1 MSNTTGT
8 AAINSA
14 KIAAICDQLAKEW
27 PGQIQLAAIQAK
39 MHRISYDAHIKEGF
53 TPEQAL
59 VLCMKP
65 SFT

>member
-14 KIAAICDQLAKEW
+14 KMAALCEQVMKELPAQMQLMAV
-27 PGQIQLAAIQAK
+27 QAK
-39 MHRISYDAHIKEGF
+39 MHRISYDAHLKEGF
-53 TPEQAL
+53 TPAEAL

-65 SFT
+65 AP